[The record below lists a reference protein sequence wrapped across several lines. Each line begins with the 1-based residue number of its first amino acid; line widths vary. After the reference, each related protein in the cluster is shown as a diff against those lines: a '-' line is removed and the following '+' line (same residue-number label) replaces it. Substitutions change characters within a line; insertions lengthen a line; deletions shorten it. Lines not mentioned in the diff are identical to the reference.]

1 LKRFIRSLTTPLG
14 PLTVE
19 MSEIGLRY
27 IGTRKENIDVR
38 WSDPYDN
45 DDDDR
50 LSAVKT
56 YLADYFYGREPGRND
71 IPLDMTGISDF
82 RKRVYS
88 ELMKV
93 GFGEVVTYGEL
104 GKRAGYTG
112 SARAVG
118 RAMNMN
124 PYLIIVPCHRVVYSG
139 GRGKYSLGGFG
150 AGPDVKR
157 FLLRFEGHDG
167 KEIEGL

>member
-1 LKRFIRSLTTPLG
+1 MKRFIRSLTTPLG

-112 SARAVG
+112 SAR
-118 RAMNMN
+118 
-124 PYLIIVPCHRVVYSG
+124 
-139 GRGKYSLGGFG
+139 
-150 AGPDVKR
+150 
-157 FLLRFEGHDG
+157 
-167 KEIEGL
+167 